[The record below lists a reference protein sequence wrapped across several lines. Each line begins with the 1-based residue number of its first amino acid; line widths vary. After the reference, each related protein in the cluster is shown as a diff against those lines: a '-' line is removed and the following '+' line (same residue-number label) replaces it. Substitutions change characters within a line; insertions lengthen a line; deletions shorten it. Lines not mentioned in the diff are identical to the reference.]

1 MNIDVNTQS
10 AVPSYEQI
18 RSQITRAVLTGAV
31 APGTRLPT
39 IRQLAGDL
47 SLATNTVARAYRELE
62 SDRIITTLGKKGSF
76 VAEPSSVTETE
87 RTQEERLQALLTAA
101 ATYAMTA
108 HSLGYD
114 LDKAVDEL
122 RCAMTQTD
130 AARAETA
137 PPATE

>member
-1 MNIDVNTQS
+1 MNIEVYSQS

-76 VAEPSSVTETE
+76 VAEPSRAAATE
-87 RTQEERLQALLTAA
+87 RTEAERRQTLLGAA

-114 LDKAVDEL
+114 LDLAVDEL
-122 RCAMTQTD
+122 RNAMTRVD
-130 AARAETA
+130 EVSAGTA
-137 PPATE
+137 PPAVG

>member
-1 MNIDVNTQS
+1 MNIDVSTQS

-18 RSQITRAVLTGAV
+18 RSQITRAVLTGAL
-31 APGTRLPT
+31 APGSRLPT

-76 VAEPSSVTETE
+76 VAEALSATATE
-87 RTQEERLQALLTAA
+87 RTREERRQTLLAAA

-108 HSLGYD
+108 HSLGYQLD
-114 LDKAVDEL
+114 LAVDEL
-122 RCAMTQTD
+122 RSAMT
-130 AARAETA
+130 RADGASAGTA
-137 PPATE
+137 PARTE

>member
-1 MNIDVNTQS
+1 MNIDVDSQS
-10 AVPSYEQI
+10 AVPAYEQI

-76 VAEPSSVTETE
+76 VAEPSRATATE
-87 RTQEERLQALLTAA
+87 RTEEERRQTLLGAA

-108 HSLGYD
+108 HSLGYGLD
-114 LDKAVDEL
+114 LAVDEL
-122 RCAMTQTD
+122 RSAMTRVDEVSAGTV
-130 AARAETA
+130 
-137 PPATE
+137 PPATG

>member
-76 VAEPSSVTETE
+76 VAEPSRATATE
-87 RTQEERLQALLTAA
+87 RTEEERRQTLLAAA

-108 HSLGYD
+108 HSLGYGLD
-114 LDKAVDEL
+114 LAVDEL
-122 RCAMTQTD
+122 RSAMTRVD
-130 AARAETA
+130 EVSVGAVR
-137 PPATE
+137 PATG

>member
-1 MNIDVNTQS
+1 MNIDVSTQS

-18 RSQITRAVLTGAV
+18 RSQITRAVLTGAL

-76 VAEPSSVTETE
+76 VAEALSATATE
-87 RTQEERLQALLTAA
+87 RTREERRQTLLAAA

-108 HSLGYD
+108 HSLGYPLD
-114 LDKAVDEL
+114 LAVDEL
-122 RCAMTQTD
+122 RSAMTRVD
-130 AARAETA
+130 EVSAGTA
-137 PPATE
+137 PPGTE

>member
-1 MNIDVNTQS
+1 MNIDVDSQS
-10 AVPSYEQI
+10 AVPAYEQI

-76 VAEPSSVTETE
+76 VAEPSRAAATE
-87 RTQEERLQALLTAA
+87 RTEAERRQTLLGAA

-114 LDKAVDEL
+114 LDLAVDEL
-122 RCAMTQTD
+122 RSAMTRVD
-130 AARAETA
+130 EVSAATA
-137 PPATE
+137 PPAVG